1 MHVLSS
7 RGLQRLELTLARGT
21 DGQLAGSVWCTLND
35 GAGVST
41 PFALSATE
49 ETHQRL
55 TRAASAIAASHHMA
69 RVREAFAWIRHD
81 VILVQRAFREHHARL
96 HLASR
101 PVKRG

>member
-1 MHVLSS
+1 MQV
-7 RGLQRLELTLARGT
+7 R
-21 DGQLAGSVWCTLND
+21 CT
-35 GAGVST
+35 
-41 PFALSATE
+41 FALSSTE